1 MAFAAAV
8 SSSKRSAPS
17 PESLPPKRP
26 RHSSLAS
33 PSKGEDTSDDLQE
46 LDEVTRAKIARKEA
60 RTIRN
65 RESAQRS
72 RNARRLHLTWLEKRV
87 VELEVENMALKN
99 EQSAST
105 QASTAASSST
115 NLISTS
121 SSGSRE
127 ASPLQ
132 EVAFFATNPDL
143 STPISAKN
151 ISLSDI
157 APPPPHLGISIQ
169 SFIDPLPATL
179 SQSSSENPES
189 EEVQKIKAE
198 NSALKQRI
206 TLLENLV
213 KQVVSIADLSGQSE
227 PQNALSM
234 ETFANRTALLF
245 TPSTGLSSTLSPDLF
260 PIDNT
265 HLSALSQHST
275 TSYNSQSESLLSP
288 DVSNP
293 VACHSAVVATTSA
306 FKARMALQRARE
318 AYDADSQVDCCSGQT
333 QRLGC
338 SPEAAIHET
347 SVDNVYEDEKIQ
359 AEMENW
365 DETLN
370 KLIDFLEEQDV
381 SKVAETEKNLDWEWD
396 WPKLE
401 DDIVA

>member
-293 VACHSAVVATTSA
+293 VASGEGFFNTISGDDTDKGS
-306 FKARMALQRARE
+306 E

>member
-17 PESLPPKRP
+17 PESLPSKRP

-87 VELEVENMALKN
+87 MELEVENMALKN

-105 QASTAASSST
+105 QASTVASSST

-179 SQSSSENPES
+179 SQSPSGNPES

-206 TLLENLV
+206 ALLENLV

-265 HLSALSQHST
+265 HLSALSQHYT
-275 TSYNSQSESLLSP
+275 TSYNSQSESLLSS

-293 VACHSAVVATTSA
+293 VASGEGFFNTISSDDTDKGS
-306 FKARMALQRARE
+306 E
-318 AYDADSQVDCCSGQT
+318 AYDADSQADCCSGQT

-338 SPEAAIHET
+338 SSEAAIHET
-347 SVDNVYEDEKIQ
+347 SVDNVHEDEKIQ

-381 SKVAETEKNLDWEWD
+381 SKVAETEKILDWGWD